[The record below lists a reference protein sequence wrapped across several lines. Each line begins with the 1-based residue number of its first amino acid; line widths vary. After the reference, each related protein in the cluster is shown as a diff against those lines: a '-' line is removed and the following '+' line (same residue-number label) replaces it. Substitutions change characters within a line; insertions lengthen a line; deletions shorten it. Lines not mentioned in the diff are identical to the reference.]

1 MKLVVHLFVLH
12 WMVLM
17 KCGFWTLVVL
27 WLMAGDKVILEGT
40 RQWNLDRFKGST
52 ERREADVTNSLVF

>member
-1 MKLVVHLFVLH
+1 
-12 WMVLM
+12 MVLM

-52 ERREADVTNSLVF
+52 ERREANVTNSLGLR